1 MADEQDGAGWDVFVS
16 HASED
21 KGRFVEPLVAEL
33 RARGLAVWYD
43 RNEVEI
49 GDNLRTALDEGLR
62 RSRFGVL
69 VLSPRAFKYWP
80 EAEWAALLAQEEAYG
95 AKRLLPIRLDLSH
108 IELVG
113 RSPILAG
120 RVSASWEDGVPALA
134 TRIHEAVRKQV
145 VSPGRRPSPVHNL
158 PSRPPRHLFGRDDDM
173 ATLAQKLQPGRS
185 VRLAASI
192 EGLAGVGKTELAL
205 HLVNR
210 LATEGAFPGGIFW
223 LDAERPDL
231 TSAWGGPIADGLAVS
246 AGPIAERAAAAVR
259 IVSGG
264 LPALVVLD
272 NVERWARDST
282 PAPLPAGSHVSLLV
296 TTRQAF
302 LAGRAFEHHALD
314 CLPPQAARQLLLTTA
329 GRQLSD
335 GLDELLD
342 HLGGHALA
350 VELAGAYLH
359 EFKRVSPR
367 EYLARRTRGDAV
379 DESVRELV
387 RYERTVKECFDATWT
402 QLSPAAA
409 HGLAI
414 SACFAPE
421 DASLALLEGCGVSE
435 AEIRDLERFH
445 LLTTSND
452 RWRMHRLVREHARAA
467 GTTELRAAAQEAFVA
482 GCVQFSGRIDLAT
495 GFRVYASD
503 GLHLE
508 EALALERARPE
519 ADATRLSYLLDRLG
533 VALQSAGDLRRSRE
547 LLESALGSDL
557 RNLGE
562 DHPSV
567 ATSRSNLALAL
578 WELGDLAGARDL
590 LEAALAS
597 ALRNL
602 GEDHLSV
609 AISRSNLA
617 IVLEDLGDLARARD
631 LLEAALASALRNLGE
646 DHPSV
651 AISRSN
657 LAGILRK
664 LGDLARARDLL
675 EAALASDLRNFG
687 EDHPSVATRRFSLAF
702 MLGTAGDARGAAE
715 LLERA
720 LAAETRTLGP
730 DHPSTSYTR
739 VMLAKQFQALGE
751 YARAGA
757 EAGRALRAV
766 QTQPPGSWYR
776 LQVERVA
783 RTILDDS
790 T

>member
-1 MADEQDGAGWDVFVS
+1 
-16 HASED
+16 
-21 KGRFVEPLVAEL
+21 
-33 RARGLAVWYD
+33 
-43 RNEVEI
+43 
-49 GDNLRTALDEGLR
+49 
-62 RSRFGVL
+62 
-69 VLSPRAFKYWP
+69 
-80 EAEWAALLAQEEAYG
+80 
-95 AKRLLPIRLDLSH
+95 
-108 IELVG
+108 
-113 RSPILAG
+113 LAG

-335 GLDELLD
+335 GLEELLV

-402 QLSPAAA
+402 QLSPATA
-409 HGLAI
+409 HALAI

-482 GCVQFSGRIDLAT
+482 GCAEFSQQIHLAT

-503 GLHLE
+503 GVHLE
-508 EALALERARPE
+508 EALNLEGSRPE
-519 ADATRLSYLLDRLG
+519 ADATRLSHLLDRLG
-533 VALQSAGDLRRSRE
+533 VALQSAGDFRRSRE
-547 LLESALGSDL
+547 LLEAALASDL

-567 ATSRSNLALAL
+567 TSSRSNLALVL
-578 WELGDLAGARDL
+578 QDLGDLARARDL
-590 LEAALAS
+590 LEDALAS
-597 ALRNL
+597 DLRSFD
-602 GEDHLSV
+602 EHHPSV
-609 AISRSNLA
+609 AIKRSNLA
-617 IVLEDLGDLARARD
+617 LVLQDLGDLARARDLLEDALASDLRNFGEHHPSVATRRSNLALVLKDLGELARARD
-631 LLEAALASALRNLGE
+631 LLEAALASNLRSLGEDHPSVATNRSNLALALKDLGDLERARDLLEAALASTLRNLGE

-651 AISRSN
+651 AISRFN
-657 LAGILRK
+657 LALIL
-664 LGDLARARDLL
+664 
-675 EAALASDLRNFG
+675 E
-687 EDHPSVATRRFSLAF
+687 
-702 MLGTAGDARGAAE
+702 TAGDVGGAAE
-715 LLERA
+715 LLERV
-720 LAAETRTLGP
+720 LAAETRSLGP

-739 VMLAKQFQALGE
+739 AMLAKQLHALGE
-751 YARAGA
+751 RDRARAEA
-757 EAGRALRAV
+757 ERALRAV
-766 QTQPPGSWYR
+766 QTQPPGSRYR
-776 LQVERVA
+776 VEVERIA
-783 RTILDDS
+783 RMILDDPM
-790 T
+790 